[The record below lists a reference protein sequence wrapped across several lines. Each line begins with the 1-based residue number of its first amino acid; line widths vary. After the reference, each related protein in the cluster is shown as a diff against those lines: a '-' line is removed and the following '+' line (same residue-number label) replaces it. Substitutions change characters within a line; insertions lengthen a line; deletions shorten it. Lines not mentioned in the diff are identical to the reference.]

1 MRNWIKQIKANT
13 QANVCTVLVG
23 NNCDKP
29 DRKVTEEEGKKM
41 ADYFNMAFFEA
52 SPKRNI
58 NVNEVF
64 YYLVGEILKVQE
76 GNDAQ
81 KNIKIKDKKTKKN
94 SENSN
99 KDIKHLKISDK
110 KEINYN
116 ENVNLKLYKFLNH

>member
-1 MRNWIKQIKANT
+1 MRMQTK
-13 QANVCTVLVG
+13 
-23 NNCDKP
+23 
-29 DRKVTEEEGKKM
+29 
-41 ADYFNMAFFEA
+41 
-52 SPKRNI
+52 
-58 NVNEVF
+58 VF